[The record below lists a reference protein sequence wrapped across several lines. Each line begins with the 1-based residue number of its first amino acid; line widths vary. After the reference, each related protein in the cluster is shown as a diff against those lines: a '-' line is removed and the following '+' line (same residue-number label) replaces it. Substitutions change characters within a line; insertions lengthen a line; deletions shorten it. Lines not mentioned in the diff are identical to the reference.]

1 MTSLPSAESPRASAA
16 PAGGGGGGGGGG
28 PPRKLSMF
36 QKLERRAR
44 SDPLVFGFLGLTVG
58 ALGGGL
64 WSLLRDNKAQSQLMM
79 RYRVGFQS
87 STILA
92 LTGGIYY
99 RAYVH
104 KDDVAPRAAAKMDA
118 VAFEARAGSAIAERE
133 EVL

>member
-1 MTSLPSAESPRASAA
+1 MSSSSSSLLPSDAAASAA
-16 PAGGGGGGGGGG
+16 PAAGGGG

-64 WSLLRDNKAQSQLMM
+64 WSLLKDNKAQSQLMM
-79 RYRVGFQS
+79 RYRVGFQF

-104 KDDVAPRAAAKMDA
+104 KDDAAPRAAAKMDA
-118 VAFEARAGSAIAERE
+118 AAFEARAGSAIVERE
-133 EVL
+133 EVR